1 MLSVR
6 TFRLSSDSGSSLSH
20 LAKAR
25 TAKVVG
31 MCWASHG
38 LTVKG
43 QTNRLEGS
51 NAGVGGGVGPVELFM
66 RALWIGV
73 VEGLDAEGPV
83 LGGVAV
89 SPVSSPARWRNS
101 ANSFLS
107 WVISC
112 WVSGSVVRAG
122 TQPWMMSAIC

>member
-1 MLSVR
+1 VR
-6 TFRLSSDSGSSLSH
+6 TFRLRSDNGSVLSH
-20 LAKAR
+20 LVKAR

-38 LTVKG
+38 LTVEG

-66 RALWIGV
+66 RARWMGV
-73 VEGLDAEGPV
+73 VAGLDADGPV
-83 LGGVAV
+83 LGGVEV
-89 SPVSSPARWRNS
+89 SPWSSPARWQNS
-101 ANSFLS
+101 ANWFLS

-122 TQPWMMSAIC
+122 TQL